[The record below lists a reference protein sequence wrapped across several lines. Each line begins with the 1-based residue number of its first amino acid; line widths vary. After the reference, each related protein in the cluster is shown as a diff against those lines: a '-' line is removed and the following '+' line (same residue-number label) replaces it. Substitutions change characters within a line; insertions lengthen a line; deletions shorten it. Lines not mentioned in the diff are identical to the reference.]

1 MSRTL
6 DQFQAQRD
14 VVLRDGAAKLP
25 SGDRDA
31 LLQQAIL
38 QRYSKDRPRELV
50 SDQAGSGTALLA
62 LPQIGAGPA
71 LEVFEDGFS
80 SILRIE
86 FPIGLIPPSYILE
99 EDFQQYRSPAGL
111 QIMLLGTTPSV
122 SDTVRIGW
130 TARHKSD
137 GSTIPD
143 VDFEA
148 VCDWAAALCYEAL
161 AGIYAQTGDAT
172 IMADS
177 VNYRTKSQEY
187 MALAKVAAKRYFNHM
202 GISADD
208 KSPEV
213 EAAIA
218 TGSIHEVLGV
228 GLDRLTHRKASR

>member
-1 MSRTL
+1 MSHTL

-50 SDQAGSGTALLA
+50 SDQTGNGTSLLA
-62 LPQIGAGPA
+62 MPQTTSNPP
-71 LEVFEDGFS
+71 EVFEDGFS
-80 SILRIE
+80 VLLRIE
-86 FPIGLIPPSYILE
+86 FPIGIIPPSLILE
-99 EDFQQYRSPAGL
+99 EDFQQYRSPSGL
-111 QIMLLGTTPSV
+111 QVMLLGTTPSV
-122 SDTVRIGW
+122 SDQVRIGW

-137 GSTIPD
+137 GSTVPD

-148 VCDWAAALCYEAL
+148 VCDWAASLCYEAL
-161 AGIYAQTGDAT
+161 AGIYAQTGDPT

-187 MALAKVAAKRYFNHM
+187 TGLAKAAAKRYFNHM

-208 KSPEV
+208 KNPEV

-218 TGSIHEVLGV
+218 TGSLHEVLGV